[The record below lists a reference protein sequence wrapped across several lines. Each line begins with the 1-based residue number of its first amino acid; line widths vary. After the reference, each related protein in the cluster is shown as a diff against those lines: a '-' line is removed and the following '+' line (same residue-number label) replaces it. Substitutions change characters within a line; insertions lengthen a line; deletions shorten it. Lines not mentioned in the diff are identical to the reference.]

1 MNLIVFMSFLYYYN
15 TTISTNSTN
24 TTNTTNTTT
33 TTISN
38 VTEEKYCNLNCDEN
52 NTCLIDEYM
61 VCMER

>member
-15 TTISTNSTN
+15 TTISTN
-24 TTNTTNTTT
+24 TNTTT
-33 TTISN
+33 TINN

-61 VCMER
+61 VCMEREKNLLFN

>member
-24 TTNTTNTTT
+24 TTNTTNTN